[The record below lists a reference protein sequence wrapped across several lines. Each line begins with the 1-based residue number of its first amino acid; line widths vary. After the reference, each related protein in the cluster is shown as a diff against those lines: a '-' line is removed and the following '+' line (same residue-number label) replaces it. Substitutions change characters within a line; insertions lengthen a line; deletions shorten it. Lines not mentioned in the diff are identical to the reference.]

1 MGKHERA
8 PTTVAP
14 TSTSNDIDVTSARKK
29 RKLLAS
35 SALPSNGDDNGSN
48 TKILKKRDGSHRSV
62 NGTGDGFQASVGV
75 DESTAQ
81 DQIANQK
88 RERKKRWKDSEHT
101 QTEALLQAGEDSKHS
116 TGRGIEDATAAEL
129 RQLQGQISGEEASK
143 KDQPDLVHERNEEQ
157 DKKEASS
164 SRVAQ
169 QIDTIQSVDDIDS
182 PLLRLADGEP
192 KKISKAKRRRVKLLR
207 KTQDQANGSIVPK
220 TKSLD
225 TQSIDSP
232 ESPSHA
238 SLEKR
243 TLTYVESTE
252 LATTSQELIDSYLA
266 SNAISIEESPTT
278 KPLRPILDF
287 KYIPPH
293 TLQDH
298 SVFKEFKRPTPIQA
312 ATWPYL
318 LSGQDVVGV
327 AETGSGKTLAFGV
340 PCIRRFSSTTTSKTK
355 RKSPVRAVI
364 VSPTRELALQIH
376 HQFLSLT
383 KFHNLN
389 PVCIYGGV
397 PKDPQR
403 LALPTS
409 HIIIATPG
417 RLNDLIDEGSAD
429 LSNVDY
435 LVLDEADRMLD
446 KGFEDSI
453 RRIISACSPHPAR
466 QTCMFTATWPPSV
479 RSLAESFMRTPV
491 KIRIG
496 DTLTGELR
504 ANARIEQRV
513 EVLDTNPRS
522 KENRLLQLVRQFQKQ
537 GSKNDRILVF
547 ALYKKEAVRV
557 ESFLRSKGFKAAGI
571 HGDLSQDRRTS
582 ALDAFK
588 RGTTPILVATDVAA
602 RGLDI
607 PAVKAVI
614 NITFPLTVE
623 DYVHRIGRT
632 GRAGADGVAVTL
644 FTEHDKGNSGAL
656 INVLKAAKQ
665 VVPEELV
672 KFGTTVKKREHEGF
686 GALYREVEGAKKATK
701 IRFD

>member
-1 MGKHERA
+1 MGKHEIVPA
-8 PTTVAP
+8 TVA
-14 TSTSNDIDVTSARKK
+14 STSNDTDVTAARKK
-29 RKLLAS
+29 RKILAS
-35 SALPSNGDDNGSN
+35 SALPSNGNNNGSD
-48 TKILKKRDGSHRSV
+48 TRISKKRKGSHRSV
-62 NGTGDGFQASVGV
+62 NGTGDGPQASPQV
-75 DESTAQ
+75 DEPTDSTPQ
-81 DQIANQK
+81 DQSAEQK
-88 RERKKRWKDSEHT
+88 RKRNKRRK
-101 QTEALLQAGEDSKHS
+101 DSKHAQS
-116 TGRGIEDATAAEL
+116 KISLQTGEDLEHTIGNGIEHTAGAEL
-129 RQLQGQISGEEASK
+129 RQLQGQDSDEQAGNA
-143 KDQPDLVHERNEEQ
+143 DQPDLVFEGNEEQ
-157 DKKEASS
+157 DEKETSS

-169 QIDTIQSVDDIDS
+169 QIDIIQSVNDINS
-182 PLLRLADGEP
+182 PLLMLADGEP
-192 KKISKAKRRRVKLLR
+192 KKISKAKRRRLKLLR
-207 KTQDQANGSIVPK
+207 KTQDNMNGPTVSK
-220 TKSLD
+220 AKRLD
-225 TQSIDSP
+225 TQSIDSL
-232 ESPSHA
+232 ENPSHA
-238 SLEKR
+238 SSEKSAPSK
-243 TLTYVESTE
+243 LYVERAE
-252 LATTSQELIDSYLA
+252 LAAVSQEQIDSYLT

-278 KPLRPILDF
+278 KSFRPIFDF
-287 KYIPPH
+287 KYIPRD
-293 TLQDH
+293 TIWDN

-340 PCIRRFSSTTTSKTK
+340 PCIRRLRSTTK
-355 RKSPVRAVI
+355 RESPVRAVI

-376 HQFLSLT
+376 HQFVSLA
-383 KFHNLN
+383 KFHSLN

-397 PKDPQR
+397 PKEPQR

-429 LSNVDY
+429 LSSVDY

-446 KGFEDSI
+446 TGFEDSI
-453 RRIISACSPHPAR
+453 RRIISACRPHPER

-479 RSLAESFMRTPV
+479 RSLAESFMRSPI

-522 KENRLLQLVRQFQKQ
+522 KETRLLQLVRQFQQQ

-557 ESFLRSKGFKAAGI
+557 ETFLRSKGFKAAGI

-614 NITFPLTVE
+614 NVTFPLTVE

-672 KFGTTVKKREHEGF
+672 KFGTTVKKREHEGY
-686 GALYREVEGAKKATK
+686 GAFYKEVDGWKKATK
-701 IRFD
+701 IKFDD